1 MRKFYEG
8 KLIRKAIVMVLAF
21 SFVGLLLVFFFYFK
35 SLDDLAAEN
44 MRQRVMVALDVE
56 ASIQQEILE
65 EYTFWDEAYENCI
78 EQVNS
83 EWIYLNTG
91 DYIFSQ
97 QDVAFSLAVDSTGA
111 FTYVDAADKKD
122 ISKYAQLLVPEV
134 NLLLKKVPQSSL
146 PTKVVSGYIVIED
159 DFYLVS
165 VGPFIN
171 EKTKQVRL
179 PASYLVFGKRMDAD
193 YIKKIGE
200 KYRLN
205 RLDFSYEFK
214 DCDHSLQ
221 IRDQENSLIG
231 CVVWDKVY
239 PSREILPFLT
249 LVVCLFY
256 LIASGIC
263 MVVLK
268 REAGNIKEHEEQL
281 YFMATKDYLTG
292 VSNRRHVM
300 ELGQQ
305 MLAAH
310 HRSSC
315 NLSVLVLDIDHFKAI
330 NDKYGHE
337 VGDRSLSSFS
347 SLCSRVLRSSDVFG
361 RFGGEE
367 FLAVLHDTGL
377 VEAIEVAERMRR
389 TVEEGSLDSDG
400 IPQLTVSIGVAVDFA
415 GDNFEMVIRRAD
427 EALFKAKSKGRN
439 RVEVYDGT
447 DVG

>member
-8 KLIRKAIVMVLAF
+8 KLIRKAIVMILAF
-21 SFVGLLLVFFFYFK
+21 SFVGLLIVFYFYFK

-44 MRQRVMVALDVE
+44 MRQRVMVALEVE
-56 ASIQQEILE
+56 TSIQQEILE
-65 EYTFWDEAYENCI
+65 EYTFWDEAYDNCI
-78 EQVNS
+78 ENVN
-83 EWIYLNTG
+83 EKWISLNTG

-97 QDVAFSLAVDSTGA
+97 LGVAFSLAIDPSGS
-111 FTYVDAADKKD
+111 FTYVDAADDQKMSLYK
-122 ISKYAQLLVPEV
+122 QLLGPEIDS
-134 NLLLKKVPQSSL
+134 LLKKVPGSSL
-146 PTKVVSGYIVIED
+146 PTKVVSGYVTIGD

-165 VGPFIN
+165 VGPFIS
-171 EKTKQVRL
+171 EKTKQIRF
-179 PASYLVFGKRMDAD
+179 PASYLAFGKKIDSD

-205 RLDFSYEFK
+205 NLDFRYRFE
-214 DCDHSLQ
+214 DCDHSLK
-221 IRDQENSLIG
+221 IHDQANRLIG

-256 LIASGIC
+256 LVASGIC

-268 REAGNIKEHEEQL
+268 REAGNIKEQEEHL

-310 HRSSC
+310 QRSAC
-315 NLSVLVLDIDHFKAI
+315 NLSVLVLDIDYFKTI
-330 NDKYGHE
+330 NDQFGHE
-337 VGDRSLSSFS
+337 VGDRALSSFS
-347 SLCSRVLRSSDVFG
+347 KLCSGVLRSSDVFG

-367 FLAVLHDTGL
+367 FLAVLHDTEID
-377 VEAIEVAERMRR
+377 EAVEVAERMRR
-389 TVEEGSLDSDG
+389 TVEKGSVNSDG
-400 IPQLTVSIGVAVDFA
+400 LPQLTVSIGVAVDFP
-415 GDNFEMVIRRAD
+415 GDDFEMIIRRAD

-439 RVEVYDGT
+439 LVEVYDGS